1 MVIACKRTVS
11 CPLIWKAEANVNG
24 QYNWWL
30 ILERVIISVNY
41 LHQKDFLK
49 FKVRRKYL
57 GALHST
63 PILNKVNCEWW
74 KHMFQKD
81 SFLYWKMKLSL
92 SFITGIATIIANVI
106 TDKSWGME
114 VPKLWRREVPAGISL
129 PEREG
134 PMRKRLL
141 SLCDVVEVCGLLS
154 HIISWYSVWFLG
166 TRCLWRYQVPQK
178 TARLYVQAFFRSMT
192 AARKNGNWV
201 KPRYFISVTL
211 YEKYQAMALFQLQG
225 DAVVSGE
232 TWISRKDRVVMTPL
246 DT

>member
-1 MVIACKRTVS
+1 
-11 CPLIWKAEANVNG
+11 
-24 QYNWWL
+24 
-30 ILERVIISVNY
+30 
-41 LHQKDFLK
+41 
-49 FKVRRKYL
+49 
-57 GALHST
+57 
-63 PILNKVNCEWW
+63 
-74 KHMFQKD
+74 MFQKD

-92 SFITGIATIIANVI
+92 SFITGIATIIVNMI

-232 TWISRKDRVVMTPL
+232 SLITRKDKVVMTLL
-246 DT
+246 DP